1 MNRPELSVPATCPK
15 CLRSHLAPVPAAMV
29 DALSGT
35 PGRFSEAL
43 GLAERLEAAVQHLE
57 QQHLEHLV
65 LAERLEAAV
74 QHLEH
79 LVVDK
84 TPFGA
89 AEQL

>member
-29 DALSGT
+29 DALSGA
-35 PGRFSEAL
+35 PGRSSEAL
-43 GLAERLEAAVQHLE
+43 A
-57 QQHLEHLV
+57 

-79 LVVDK
+79 LVAAAPVDK
-84 TPFGA
+84 APFGA